1 MTCDVSAGYL
11 SAGYVT
17 PRGSFKWARRRCCR
31 LDLFGVDCLSLR
43 RLGCRHGIPLDDLL
57 LSAMLLS
64 AVAFSFCDLSL
75 SFAYFSDLSM
85 SFAEFGDFSV
95 GDVMSLLV

>member
-1 MTCDVSAGYL
+1 
-11 SAGYVT
+11 
-17 PRGSFKWARRRCCR
+17 
-31 LDLFGVDCLSLR
+31 
-43 RLGCRHGIPLDDLL
+43 
-57 LSAMLLS
+57 MLLS

-95 GDVMSLLV
+95 GDGMSLLGLVLATICVECCRLALSGFYDFSLSATLLSA